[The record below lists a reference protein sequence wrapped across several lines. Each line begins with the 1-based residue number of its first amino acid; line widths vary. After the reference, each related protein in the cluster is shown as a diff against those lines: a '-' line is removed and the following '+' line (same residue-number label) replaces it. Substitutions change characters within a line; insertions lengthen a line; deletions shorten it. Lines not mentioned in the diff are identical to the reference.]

1 MGVFCEAQRSGI
13 RTMNTDGQRVA
24 APQSQRVVSV
34 DILRGITMLV
44 MIFVN
49 DVAGVKGLPW
59 WTYHLPAHVNGMTYV
74 DVVFPVFLFIVG
86 ISIPLAVRRRLEKDS
101 SQVRLW
107 GHILAR
113 AVSLAALGIIIANS
127 GRVDPELTGIHEGLW
142 GALAFA
148 GAVLF
153 WNVYPADSRRRALFA
168 SLKWAGLLILVVLV
182 AIFRRR
188 TPDGGSAWL
197 DFSYWEILGLIG
209 CAYLSACLL
218 YVPARKS
225 KWAPLLFV
233 VLLTAMNVLGKLG
246 WLGLLR
252 HLPLYAWPFGT
263 GALASIVMAGIVA
276 SIIFLDPAF
285 APSFREKAWWALGY
299 AAVLFTAGWLL
310 TSFGISKIRATPTWC
325 LYCSGIST
333 MILLAIYW
341 LADVKGHS
349 GWAAFVKPAGSNTL
363 LTYLLPDIFYAATGL
378 YYVGGMLGRGLPGVL
393 KSAVFTAAM
402 LGCAAVLTR
411 WKIRLQL

>member
-1 MGVFCEAQRSGI
+1 MSADKQAQAISR
-13 RTMNTDGQRVA
+13 
-24 APQSQRVVSV
+24 PQRVVSV

-49 DVAGVKGLPW
+49 DVAGVQGLPW

-86 ISIPLAVRRRLEKDS
+86 LSIPLALRRRLEKDG
-101 SQVRLW
+101 SQLRLW

-113 AVSLAALGIIIANS
+113 AASLAVLGIIIANS
-127 GRVDPELTGIHEGLW
+127 GKVDPELTGIHEGLW

-153 WNVYPADSRRRALFA
+153 WNVYPADGRRRAVFA
-168 SLKWAGLLILVVLV
+168 WLKWAGLLILVVLV
-182 AIFRRR
+182 GIFRRR

-225 KWAPLLFV
+225 RWTPLLFL
-233 VLLTAMNVLGKLG
+233 VLLTAMNVFGKLG

-252 HLPLYAWPFGT
+252 HLPPYAWPFGT

-276 SIIFLDPAF
+276 SLIFLDPEF
-285 APSFREKAWWALGY
+285 APSFKKKASWAVGY
-299 AAVLFTAGWLL
+299 AGVLFLAGWLL
-310 TSFGISKIRATPTWC
+310 TPFGISKIRATPTWC

-333 MILLAIYW
+333 VILLALYW
-341 LADVKGHS
+341 LADLKGHS
-349 GWAAFVKPAGSNTL
+349 AWAAFVKPAGSNTL
-363 LTYLLPDIFYAATGL
+363 LTYLLPDVFYALTGL
-378 YYVGGMLGRGLPGVL
+378 YHVAGPLGQGMPGVV

-402 LGCAAVLTR
+402 LAWAAVLTR